1 MSKEHID
8 SSISDFLKEEGVF
21 EEAQNQ
27 AIKRLP
33 PGSSLRLEGKED
45 SEEPMAKAAENQP
58 HAS

>member
-27 AIKRLP
+27 AIK
-33 PGSSLRLEGKED
+33 EV
-45 SEEPMAKAAENQP
+45 AARQFAQARRKRRFRRT
-58 HAS
+58 HGQGC